1 MRIKLHK
8 CNVALFDA
16 VTFSGDCSPIDNRGP
31 EESVGRAELYV
42 PMIVLSSGN
51 GSDVVQTTES
61 YIHIGKGW
69 VENESVKS
77 SVSISLES
85 MGRDEPVD
93 EMNVTGSTDDTI
105 YKKLNHF
112 NLSAAR
118 ELEEEKEDDNGIPLC
133 SKRISK
139 RST

>member
-1 MRIKLHK
+1 
-8 CNVALFDA
+8 
-16 VTFSGDCSPIDNRGP
+16 
-31 EESVGRAELYV
+31 
-42 PMIVLSSGN
+42 MIVLSSGN

-61 YIHIGKGW
+61 YIHIGKGR

-93 EMNVTGSTDDTI
+93 ELNITGSTDDTI
-105 YKKLNHF
+105 YQKLDQF
-112 NLSAAR
+112 DLSAAH

-133 SKRISK
+133 SKRPSK